1 MYINISIYKMS
12 SIKDYVNTFKTIS
25 YIPKIF
31 LLFFL
36 VIAVLPIHKVT
47 GSNIQSIIG
56 DGIYHYGNYNK
67 FTFALVHSLV
77 ALLFVLSY
85 LTNDGILFGLLL
97 FFNFHETNRNKDKK
111 DRDKW
116 YI

>member
-1 MYINISIYKMS
+1 MS
-12 SIKDYVNTFKTIS
+12 SIKDYVDKFKTIS
-25 YIPKIF
+25 YIPKYF

-36 VIAVLPIHKVT
+36 VVAILPIHQVT

-56 DGIYHYGNYNK
+56 DGIYHYSIYTK
-67 FTFALVHSLV
+67 FTFALFHTFI
-77 ALLFVLSY
+77 ALLFVLAY

-97 FFNFHETNRNKDKK
+97 FFIFHDTNRNKDKK

>member
-1 MYINISIYKMS
+1 MS
-12 SIKDYVNTFKTIS
+12 SIKYYIDNFKNIS
-25 YIPKIF
+25 YIPKYF

-36 VIAVLPIHKVT
+36 VVAVLPIHQVT

-56 DGIYHYGNYNK
+56 DGIYHYTL
-67 FTFALVHSLV
+67 TFALFHSFV
-77 ALLFVLSY
+77 ALLFVLAY

-97 FFNFHETNRNKDKK
+97 FFIFHDTNRNKDKK
-111 DRDKW
+111 DKGKW

>member
-1 MYINISIYKMS
+1 MS

-97 FFNFHETNRNKDKK
+97 FFNFHDTNRNKDKK

>member
-1 MYINISIYKMS
+1 MS
-12 SIKDYVNTFKTIS
+12 SIKDYVDKFKTIS
-25 YIPKIF
+25 YIPKYF

-36 VIAVLPIHKVT
+36 VVAVLPIHQVT

-56 DGIYHYGNYNK
+56 DGIYHYANYN
-67 FTFALVHSLV
+67 TFAFAVSHSFI
-77 ALLFVLSY
+77 ALLFVLAY

-97 FFNFHETNRNKDKK
+97 FFNFHDTNRNKDKK
-111 DRDKW
+111 DKDKMW

>member
-1 MYINISIYKMS
+1 MGF
-12 SIKDYVNTFKTIS
+12 IKDYIDIFKTIS
-25 YIPKIF
+25 YIPKYF

-36 VIAVLPIHKVT
+36 VVAVLPIHQVT

-56 DGIYHYGNYNK
+56 DGIYHYSSYNK

-77 ALLFVLSY
+77 ALLFVLAY

-97 FFNFHETNRNKDKK
+97 FFNFHDTNRNKDKK